1 MYNQITLLSLLFN
14 IKPPTFCLLSFSCL
28 QHQCLQGALCP
39 IAAALT
45 AYCGTCDLNPS
56 LTTCTWV
63 MSPYTSNV
71 SSATDSPSI
80 NTMREIVTTGLST
93 RTDRS
98 VNVYKMAEDNS
109 HTHTEGVE
117 TEGHLC
123 LSHEEVVYSGDG
135 NTHTFTGNL

>member
-1 MYNQITLLSLLFN
+1 MYNEMTLLSLLYI
-14 IKPPTFCLLSFSCL
+14 IKPSAFCLLSFSCL

-63 MSPYTSNV
+63 LSSHTRNV
-71 SSATDSPSI
+71 SATDSPSI
-80 NTMREIVTTGLST
+80 NTMHEIVKTGLST

-98 VNVYKMAEDNS
+98 VNVYKMAEDDS
-109 HTHTEGVE
+109 HTHTEGLE

-123 LSHEEVVYSGDG
+123 LSHEEVVYSGDA